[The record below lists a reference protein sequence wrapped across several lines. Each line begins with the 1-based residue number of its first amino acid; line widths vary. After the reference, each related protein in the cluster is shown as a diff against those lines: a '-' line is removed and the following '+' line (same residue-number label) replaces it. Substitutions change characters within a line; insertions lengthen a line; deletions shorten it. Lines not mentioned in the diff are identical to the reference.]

1 MTQAY
6 EAVFIWFRLYVH
18 RYIRSTLES
27 LRLQVESPV
36 LGTSIAVTFVYL
48 VGWEPSNVFSIRHQ
62 GLKTPVKVYSESCP
76 LASVTVPFT
85 RAFATRPRDAQ
96 KWRGGAYVE

>member
-6 EAVFIWFRLYVH
+6 EAVLVWLRLYVH

-36 LGTSIAVTFVYL
+36 LGTSIASTFVYL
-48 VGWEPSNVFSIRHQ
+48 VGWEPSNA
-62 GLKTPVKVYSESCP
+62 P
-76 LASVTVPFT
+76 SVLH
-85 RAFATRPRDAQ
+85 
-96 KWRGGAYVE
+96 